1 MNNKLIVE
9 AYQSLAGKMI
19 VASDDQVYIALNS
32 EGHTQWYVLD
42 KLTSN
47 LVWMEG
53 EQPDLDRQVA
63 QYRGGF

>member
-9 AYQSLAGKMI
+9 AYQSLTGKMI

-32 EGHTQWYVLD
+32 EGPTQWYVLD

>member
-9 AYQSLAGKMI
+9 AYQTLTGKLI
-19 VASDDQVYIALNS
+19 VASDDQVYVALNS
-32 EGHTQWYVLD
+32 EGHNQWYVLD

-47 LVWMEG
+47 LIHMAG
-53 EQPDLDRQVA
+53 EQPDLDRQIA